1 MNDLESINNINFS
14 SENIPKIFERQ
25 RTNLQKDILFLK
37 EDILK
42 DFREIETKLSTKYE
56 KQNSNIIT
64 KLHKFENKIEAL
76 NNKIIELSSLIS
88 TDKNIQ
94 HKVLNLNEFQIKLS
108 DKLLSQEIAIK
119 ANESKI
125 KDVVDKYD
133 KILNESIIYQGIIGN
148 NARFQNFHHF
158 IDYILLNI
166 NEFVTFK
173 DKNVIDFKGYKTKL
187 ETLFK
192 SLKMQ
197 ADSIVSTSNKH
208 TNKKFNELEKKFKE
222 LINIQDAKVFDIK
235 LENNK
240 FKEDIQ
246 NKIKEMNN
254 EEKKILD
261 IKDELKEK
269 ISDEIDF
276 LKDFNKGVTIKIE
289 NNENEINSLK
299 EKFQNFNNSLKDIN
313 IINKKGEFSPKKN
326 NKFYSDLEGFNISP
340 NNKLNNKEINVV
352 NNNNFNSNIN
362 IIPRRSSIAK
372 SIIKQYITGEIGIK
386 ELERNS
392 LKKQKR
398 VSINENNIQN
408 FMANNIYNKNN
419 NSSLENKSKN
429 KRMTLGPDKIRNFYK
444 INNNLLNKIPERKSI
459 YSEKTNINK
468 SNNSIS
474 EEKSEDI
481 DYINSFREKSD
492 SSNSSSTIKNRSKDN
507 KEGGNKEEGN
517 KNKEKDE
524 KLLLISSKK
533 KEINSFV
540 QTDIMNKKD
549 KNINS
554 KEIDN
559 NYTQSLN
566 SDYKMNKYKGR
577 NYSALSSEKLD
588 LIKNDSYSKFTNIKD
603 NNKIENQ
610 KLISTVGKLRQI
622 GGGINIINYNNTSR
636 FSKTSILFYD
646 NLINKKNLIN
656 NNNQEK
662 KSRHKLNIIEMN
674 FDEPNKSL
682 KEDDELKSLIKK
694 IKENRINILSD
705 RNSRPLKKNK
715 SSNRLQMS
723 DYDTVLENNSIHSV
737 SINKSN
743 YYFIKKM
750 IKEDLQKNI
759 SFKYLKEGNNNKRPI
774 NMKSINLNK
783 KKSIYGNIY
792 E

>member
-14 SENIPKIFERQ
+14 SENIPKIFESQ
-25 RTNLQKDILFLK
+25 RTNLKKDILFLK

-533 KEINSFV
+533 KR
-540 QTDIMNKKD
+540 NK
-549 KNINS
+549 
-554 KEIDN
+554 
-559 NYTQSLN
+559 
-566 SDYKMNKYKGR
+566 
-577 NYSALSSEKLD
+577 
-588 LIKNDSYSKFTNIKD
+588 
-603 NNKIENQ
+603 
-610 KLISTVGKLRQI
+610 
-622 GGGINIINYNNTSR
+622 
-636 FSKTSILFYD
+636 
-646 NLINKKNLIN
+646 
-656 NNNQEK
+656 
-662 KSRHKLNIIEMN
+662 
-674 FDEPNKSL
+674 
-682 KEDDELKSLIKK
+682 
-694 IKENRINILSD
+694 
-705 RNSRPLKKNK
+705 
-715 SSNRLQMS
+715 
-723 DYDTVLENNSIHSV
+723 
-737 SINKSN
+737 
-743 YYFIKKM
+743 
-750 IKEDLQKNI
+750 
-759 SFKYLKEGNNNKRPI
+759 
-774 NMKSINLNK
+774 
-783 KKSIYGNIY
+783 
-792 E
+792 

>member
-1 MNDLESINNINFS
+1 
-14 SENIPKIFERQ
+14 
-25 RTNLQKDILFLK
+25 
-37 EDILK
+37 
-42 DFREIETKLSTKYE
+42 
-56 KQNSNIIT
+56 
-64 KLHKFENKIEAL
+64 
-76 NNKIIELSSLIS
+76 
-88 TDKNIQ
+88 
-94 HKVLNLNEFQIKLS
+94 
-108 DKLLSQEIAIK
+108 
-119 ANESKI
+119 
-125 KDVVDKYD
+125 
-133 KILNESIIYQGIIGN
+133 
-148 NARFQNFHHF
+148 
-158 IDYILLNI
+158 
-166 NEFVTFK
+166 
-173 DKNVIDFKGYKTKL
+173 
-187 ETLFK
+187 
-192 SLKMQ
+192 
-197 ADSIVSTSNKH
+197 
-208 TNKKFNELEKKFKE
+208 
-222 LINIQDAKVFDIK
+222 
-235 LENNK
+235 
-240 FKEDIQ
+240 
-246 NKIKEMNN
+246 
-254 EEKKILD
+254 
-261 IKDELKEK
+261 
-269 ISDEIDF
+269 
-276 LKDFNKGVTIKIE
+276 
-289 NNENEINSLK
+289 
-299 EKFQNFNNSLKDIN
+299 
-313 IINKKGEFSPKKN
+313 
-326 NKFYSDLEGFNISP
+326 
-340 NNKLNNKEINVV
+340 
-352 NNNNFNSNIN
+352 
-362 IIPRRSSIAK
+362 
-372 SIIKQYITGEIGIK
+372 
-386 ELERNS
+386 
-392 LKKQKR
+392 
-398 VSINENNIQN
+398 
-408 FMANNIYNKNN
+408 
-419 NSSLENKSKN
+419 
-429 KRMTLGPDKIRNFYK
+429 
-444 INNNLLNKIPERKSI
+444 
-459 YSEKTNINK
+459 
-468 SNNSIS
+468 
-474 EEKSEDI
+474 
-481 DYINSFREKSD
+481 
-492 SSNSSSTIKNRSKDN
+492 
-507 KEGGNKEEGN
+507 
-517 KNKEKDE
+517 
-524 KLLLISSKK
+524 
-533 KEINSFV
+533 
-540 QTDIMNKKD
+540 MNKKD

-646 NLINKKNLIN
+646 NLINKKNVIN